1 MEMPKHLAVV
11 LVVGILV
18 PDQIIASAHT
28 GQPSEIS
35 TAASGQTG
43 EMHATRGVVKAI
55 DEAALVVTRPRN
67 RGDITFKLDPRT
79 HRDGKIVVGSTV
91 SVRYRDDGKTHVA
104 TAIALQK
111 PQH

>member
-1 MEMPKHLAVV
+1 MEMPKFLAAV
-11 LVVGILV
+11 LVLGVV
-18 PDQIIASAHT
+18 VADQITGSAQT
-28 GQPSEIS
+28 AQPSEMS
-35 TAASGQTG
+35 TAALAQTG
-43 EMHATRGVVKAI
+43 EVHATRGVVKAI
-55 DEAALVVTRPRN
+55 DEASLIVSRPRN

-111 PQH
+111 PQP